1 MIIFMSRALCG
12 SILQA
17 ITFKG
22 MGEELS
28 DFAVLYGQYPTL
40 HNKSTKS
47 LYKSIFWRITMMQI
61 LIIIAVASHST
72 IFLVHNMQGTSFTI
86 LPILISLFNSLLLY
100 VMYFPPSV
108 TGKQIV
114 KVNEQYLKLLF
125 FSDIRI
131 SAFFP
136 GHAEEWCAILSLISS
151 NWIGEI

>member
-1 MIIFMSRALCG
+1 
-12 SILQA
+12 
-17 ITFKG
+17 
-22 MGEELS
+22 
-28 DFAVLYGQYPTL
+28 
-40 HNKSTKS
+40 
-47 LYKSIFWRITMMQI
+47 MMQI
-61 LIIIAVASHST
+61 LIFIAVASHST
-72 IFLVHNMQGTSFTI
+72 IFLVHNMQGTSLTI

-136 GHAEEWCAILSLISS
+136 RHAEEWCAILSLISS